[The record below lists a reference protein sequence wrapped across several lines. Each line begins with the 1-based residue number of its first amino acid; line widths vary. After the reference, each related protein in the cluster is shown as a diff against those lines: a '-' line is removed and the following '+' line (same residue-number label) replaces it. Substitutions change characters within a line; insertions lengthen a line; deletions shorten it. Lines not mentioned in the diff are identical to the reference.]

1 MERLYTMTAF
11 GEKEAVLFEFA
22 FYDINTNMFE

>member
-1 MERLYTMTAF
+1 LMERLYTMTAF

-22 FYDINTNMFE
+22 FYDN